1 MGLFNDLRQL
11 PLVHE
16 TPVNVY
22 FNAPVERLA
31 LHVVHDG
38 RNLAHV
44 LARRQPHLVDLALD
58 DAAVATLEF
67 LLLVV
72 DPLLLDVER
81 GPVLHEARG
90 DALHGRGAA
99 LQVRDAV
106 QPRIEPTL
114 LELHEIEALAEV
126 GVYFERL
133 ARRRLVRVRR

>member
-1 MGLFNDLRQL
+1 MSLFNYLRQL

-38 RNLAHV
+38 RHLSHV
-44 LARRQPHLVDLALD
+44 LARGQPHLVDLALD

-81 GPVLHEARG
+81 GPVLH
-90 DALHGRGAA
+90 
-99 LQVRDAV
+99 
-106 QPRIEPTL
+106 
-114 LELHEIEALAEV
+114 
-126 GVYFERL
+126 
-133 ARRRLVRVRR
+133 